1 MEVEAVPAIVKTAHE
16 ALDETRRALEDI
28 AAKILFVKKEGK
40 PKSELRELSTQMSLL
55 FITLRQLNRTIL
67 VEEDRIKAETE
78 SAKAP
83 VDFTTLQL
91 HNLMYEKNHYLK
103 AINTCRDFR
112 SKYSD
117 IELVPEEEFL
127 KNAPEDIKEKVLAS
141 DAAHDLMLKRFNYEL
156 FQRKELCKLREKL
169 EQHKKSLVETI
180 ASRKK
185 FLSSLPSH
193 LKSLKKATLPVQQQL
208 GILHSK
214 KLKQHYAAELL
225 PPPLY
230 IVYSQLLAQK
240 EAFGEKIEMEITG
253 SVKDAQTFSQRQASR
268 ETGTSTNMESIRLDD
283 DAPDEEE
290 DVQRRRKRLKKNLPK
305 ENGDQGGIH
314 QTHPLKV
321 FVHIFD
327 DDLQPKS
334 PKLMSLKF
342 EYLIKLNVVC
352 VGVEDPEQASDENI
366 LCNLFPNDTGTEL
379 PHQTAKLYAGDFVAF
394 GDKSTRPYMWAQHL
408 AGMDF
413 LPEVPPLQQHSENLK
428 TEARSANVSSGLY
441 LYRRENRVQTVLQR
455 IRSRK
460 KALMALVEQLNFLVK
475 LKWPLLDNENVPWAL
490 HTPLCN
496 LQQWL
501 PVRPVV
507 DSSVSAVTAE
517 KLVGSVGHELDR
529 RSVPPS
535 EIESARE
542 DGELPMAL
550 PATVFPDDSSTKISN
565 VSSDLESS
573 RSLTLI
579 SKNITPP
586 KMVKSS
592 SFGRNE
598 DDLDLILDME
608 SDVEEKVCIESET
621 DIVGAIEEP
630 WVDHSAREFHLVL
643 CRKDG
648 NEQMLKLEAT
658 VKISIEY
665 PLRAPFFKLRL
676 SPDGSQD
683 SFECFNELR
692 AMESEVNLHILNMLS
707 VDSENYVL
715 AHQIRC
721 LAMLFDL
728 HFNTAYEKRKSNSV
742 IDAGLCIPFNDNL
755 LGRVVRG
762 RDRRR
767 MLSWK
772 RIGRNNHSS
781 C

>member
-1 MEVEAVPAIVKTAHE
+1 MEVEAEPAFVKTAHE
-16 ALDETRRALEDI
+16 ALDETRRAVEEI
-28 AAKILFVKKEGK
+28 AAKILFIKKEGK
-40 PKSELRELSTQMSLL
+40 PKSELRELSTKMSLL

-156 FQRKELCKLREKL
+156 FQSLLNAKQHLSFLKRKELCKLREKL

-268 ETGTSTNMESIRLDD
+268 ENGTSTNMESIRLED

-305 ENGDQGGIH
+305 ENGDQGGIQ

-321 FVHIFD
+321 LVHIFD
-327 DDLQPKS
+327 DDLQPKP

-352 VGVEDPEQASDENI
+352 VGVEDPEQVSDENI

-379 PHQTAKLYAGDFVAF
+379 PHQTAKLYAGDFVVF

-428 TEARSANVSSGLY
+428 TEVRSANVSSGLS

-460 KALMALVEQLNFLVK
+460 KALMALV
-475 LKWPLLDNENVPWAL
+475 
-490 HTPLCN
+490 
-496 LQQWL
+496 
-501 PVRPVV
+501 
-507 DSSVSAVTAE
+507 
-517 KLVGSVGHELDR
+517 
-529 RSVPPS
+529 
-535 EIESARE
+535 
-542 DGELPMAL
+542 
-550 PATVFPDDSSTKISN
+550 
-565 VSSDLESS
+565 
-573 RSLTLI
+573 
-579 SKNITPP
+579 
-586 KMVKSS
+586 
-592 SFGRNE
+592 
-598 DDLDLILDME
+598 
-608 SDVEEKVCIESET
+608 
-621 DIVGAIEEP
+621 
-630 WVDHSAREFHLVL
+630 
-643 CRKDG
+643 
-648 NEQMLKLEAT
+648 
-658 VKISIEY
+658 
-665 PLRAPFFKLRL
+665 
-676 SPDGSQD
+676 
-683 SFECFNELR
+683 
-692 AMESEVNLHILNMLS
+692 
-707 VDSENYVL
+707 
-715 AHQIRC
+715 
-721 LAMLFDL
+721 
-728 HFNTAYEKRKSNSV
+728 
-742 IDAGLCIPFNDNL
+742 
-755 LGRVVRG
+755 
-762 RDRRR
+762 
-767 MLSWK
+767 
-772 RIGRNNHSS
+772 
-781 C
+781 